1 MVTMFKMPLRMM
13 NMRGGGGGVVGT
25 IGMVTRNSRSGNE
38 G

>member
-1 MVTMFKMPLRMM
+1 MFKMPLRMM
-13 NMRGGGGGVVGT
+13 NMRGGGGVVGT